1 MAKRIRAR
9 VQETRHV
16 RPHND
21 LDGAA
26 FYLQKIIRDKLAAKN
41 QDALFYDC
49 MACSTMIA
57 FAFEAYLN
65 FFGAELVESWD
76 DWWSIDK
83 KEKKVLKALKL
94 KPKWKVRPFSSMKA
108 MKELRNTF
116 AHAKPQTF
124 EMDKEVIAEVGELDG
139 KRYDIGPKWEN
150 CMPEPVLAAYDDLKE
165 VWKAMFEASG
175 LTMFAAMDHG
185 DGGITFIE
193 NVEDKTTA

>member
-26 FYLQKIIRDKLAAKN
+26 LYLQKIIRDKLAAKI
-41 QDALFYDC
+41 QDNLFYDC

-57 FAFEAYLN
+57 FTFEAYLN

-76 DWWSIDK
+76 EWWGIDK
-83 KEKKVLKALKL
+83 KEKTVFRTLKF
-94 KPKWKVRPFSSMKA
+94 KPDWKVRPFSSMRA
-108 MKELRNTF
+108 MKELRNIF

-124 EMDKEVIAEVGELDG
+124 EMDEVVEADVGELDG
-139 KRYDIGPKWEN
+139 KRYDIGPQWEKD
-150 CMPEPVLAAYDDLKE
+150 CMPEPVLAAYDDLKV
-165 VWKAMFEASG
+165 VWRTMFEASG

-193 NVEDKTTA
+193 HVN

>member
-1 MAKRIRAR
+1 MAKRIKAR

-26 FYLQKIIRDKLAAKN
+26 LYLQQIIKDKLASGKH
-41 QDALFYDC
+41 DHLFHDC

-65 FFGAELVESWD
+65 FFGAELVKGWKERWGTD
-76 DWWSIDK
+76 TKEDK
-83 KEKKVLKALKL
+83 VFAALKMA
-94 KPKWKVRPFSSMKA
+94 PDWKVRPFSSMRA

-124 EMDKEVIAEVGELDG
+124 EMDEEVIAEVGELDG
-139 KRYDIGPKWEN
+139 KRYDVGPKWEKD
-150 CMPEPVLAAYDDLKE
+150 CTPEPILAAYDDLGE
-165 VWKAMFEASG
+165 VWSVMLNASG
-175 LTMFAAMDHG
+175 ITVFHAMDHG
-185 DGGITFIE
+185 IGGITFIE
-193 NVEDKTTA
+193 HVEEK

>member
-1 MAKRIRAR
+1 M
-9 VQETRHV
+9 

-26 FYLQKIIRDKLAAKN
+26 FYLQKVIRDKLAAKN

-94 KPKWKVRPFSSMKA
+94 RPKWKVRPFGSMKA

-124 EMDKEVIAEVGELDG
+124 EMDEEVIAEVGELDG
-139 KRYDIGPKWEN
+139 KRYDIGPKWEKDCIPVDHGL
-150 CMPEPVLAAYDDLKE
+150 CMRICQRFKIFPQTLASVLAHRLQRAKIKFLGQELLDFSVL
-165 VWKAMFEASG
+165 VIQCAP
-175 LTMFAAMDHG
+175 
-185 DGGITFIE
+185 
-193 NVEDKTTA
+193 